1 MPACP
6 QQSGSHPKHLSLFAS
21 QPVPCLLLLAHAVP
35 CWLLLC
41 RLYDDR
47 FVLRALWED
56 WRNTRYVAPDEPGS
70 GVLWFRK

>member
-1 MPACP
+1 MGVSQCISSQCSSSQCSSACVT
-6 QQSGSHPKHLSLFAS
+6 SCCAH
-21 QPVPCLLLLAHAVP
+21 LAHALP

-56 WRNTRYVAPDEPGS
+56 WRNTRYAAPDVPGS
-70 GVLWFRK
+70 GVYWFRK